1 MTMLTAS
8 HVVSHVTVYED
19 RADVVRRCIVDVP
32 AGASAVV
39 LRDLS
44 PLIEE
49 GRVLARIE
57 GDGHV
62 DDIRID
68 RRFSAVPDA
77 IGRRRAQREAW
88 RVERLD
94 ERAGLVVAVTLA
106 EQQRRLAESV
116 LRSWASSSSRRTG
129 RGAVDIA
136 HIEGERQRLQQ
147 AVLDADTALVS
158 ARANVARLDAALA
171 QQQLDEPTDPAP
183 RRVCDVV
190 VRLSAPAAGTITIV
204 VSTVVPC
211 AAWRPE
217 HDASL
222 SRDNDDATAGTVH
235 VAGHGSVW
243 NRTGEDWRACSLTL
257 STARPS
263 LGAQVPSLSVDR
275 LRLRAKT
282 AEERRTIVVQHRT
295 EAVPKDASRGGAP
308 GVDDGG
314 EVRAFSVEN
323 ATILDDGRPHRLALF
338 AFSSPAKIARVA
350 VPEKSRHVFLR
361 ASFRNAGSAPL
372 LAGPVQLRDN
382 GAFVGVG
389 DVNFVG
395 VGDDV
400 DLAFG
405 SDDAFTVDFD
415 RRRIDEKRIVGKD
428 LEHWVQE
435 ARLTSTRPLPTSVS
449 VVFRLP
455 VSELAQLKVLPS
467 SQHTT
472 IGEVRADDHG
482 LVHASTVIDA
492 GGERKLALAFSF
504 DTSGDVVV
512 PAPW

>member
-1 MTMLTAS
+1 MLTAS

-19 RADVVRRCIVDVP
+19 RADVVRRAVVDVP
-32 AGASAVV
+32 AGASAIV

-44 PLIEE
+44 PLIDE

-57 GDGHV
+57 GDGYV
-62 DDIRID
+62 DDIRVE

-88 RVERLD
+88 RVERLN
-94 ERAGLVVAVTLA
+94 ERAGLVVTVTLA

-116 LRSWASSSSRRTG
+116 FRTWASSSSRRAG
-129 RGAVDIA
+129 RGAVDMA
-136 HIEGERQRLQQ
+136 HIEAERQRLQQ
-147 AVLDADTALVS
+147 AVIDADVALVA
-158 ARANVARLDAALA
+158 ARADVARLDAAVA
-171 QQQLDEPTDPAP
+171 QQQLDEPVDPAP

-190 VRLSAPAAGTITIV
+190 VRLSARVAGALTVV

-222 SRDNDDATAGTVH
+222 VREYDDATTGTVH

-243 NRTGEDWRACSLTL
+243 NGTGEDWPSCSLTL

-263 LGAQVPSLSVDR
+263 LGAQVPSLSADR

-295 EAVPKDASRGGAP
+295 EAVPKEASRGGAP

-314 EVRAFSVEN
+314 EVRAFSVVN

-338 AFSSPAKIARVA
+338 SFSSPAKLARVA
-350 VPEKSRHVFLR
+350 VPEKSRLVFLR
-361 ASFRNAGSAPL
+361 ASFRNLGTAAL

-395 VGDDV
+395 VGDDL

-415 RRRIDEKRIVGKD
+415 RRRIDETRVVGKD
-428 LEHWVQE
+428 IAHWLQE
-435 ARLTSTRPLPTSVS
+435 ARLTSTRALPTAVS

-455 VSELAQLKVLPS
+455 VSELAQLKVVPS

-472 IGEVRADDHG
+472 IGEVRPDEHG
-482 LVHASTVIDA
+482 LVHAAAVIDA
-492 GGERKLALAFSF
+492 GGERTLAVAFSF

>member
-1 MTMLTAS
+1 MLTAN

-19 RADVVRRCIVDVP
+19 RADIVRRVVVDVP
-32 AGASAVV
+32 VGASAVV

-44 PLIEE
+44 PLIDE
-49 GRVLARIE
+49 GRVLARI
-57 GDGHV
+57 DGAAHV
-62 DDIRID
+62 DDIRVE
-68 RRFSAVPDA
+68 RRFAAEPDA
-77 IGRRRAQREAW
+77 VGRRRAQREAW
-88 RVERLD
+88 RVERRD

-106 EQQRRLAESV
+106 EQQRRLAESL

-136 HIEGERQRLQQ
+136 HIEAERQRLQQ
-147 AVLDADTALVS
+147 AVLDADSVLVS
-158 ARANVARLDAALA
+158 ARAAVARLDAAIE
-171 QQQLDEPTDPAP
+171 QQERVDEPTVEAP

-190 VRLSAPAAGTITIV
+190 VRLSAAAAGPLTIV

-222 SRDNDDATAGTVH
+222 VREHDDATTGTVH

-243 NRTGEDWRACSLTL
+243 NRTGEDWRNCSLTL

-263 LGAQVPSLSVDR
+263 LGAQVPPLLADR
-275 LRLRAKT
+275 LRLRTKT
-282 AEERRTIVVQHRT
+282 AEERRTIVVEHRT

-323 ATILDDGRPHRLALF
+323 ATIPDDGRPHRLALF
-338 AFSSPAKIARVA
+338 SFSSPAKLARVA

-361 ASFRNAGSAPL
+361 ASFRNQGTSPL

-389 DVNFVG
+389 DVHFVG
-395 VGDDV
+395 VGDDL

-415 RRRIDEKRIVGKD
+415 KRRIDEKRIVGKD
-428 LEHWVQE
+428 IAHWVQQ
-435 ARLTSTRPLPTSVS
+435 ARLTSTRSLPTSVQ
-449 VVFRLP
+449 VLFRLP

-467 SQHTT
+467 PQHTT
-472 IGEVRADDHG
+472 IGEVRPDEHG
-482 LVHASTVIDA
+482 LVQASTVVDA
-492 GGERKLALAFSF
+492 AGERTLALAFSF